1 LFAIYT
7 YQQLEVGYH
16 HIVAL
21 VHGHNGVLAQF
32 GVGFAAIEAQLD
44 AENPSLARNVIAAFD
59 AVVLH

>member
-1 LFAIYT
+1 LFAVYT
-7 YQQLEVGYH
+7 YQQLKVSH
-16 HIVAL
+16 DHIVAL

-32 GVGFAAIEAQLD
+32 GVDFAAIKAQLD